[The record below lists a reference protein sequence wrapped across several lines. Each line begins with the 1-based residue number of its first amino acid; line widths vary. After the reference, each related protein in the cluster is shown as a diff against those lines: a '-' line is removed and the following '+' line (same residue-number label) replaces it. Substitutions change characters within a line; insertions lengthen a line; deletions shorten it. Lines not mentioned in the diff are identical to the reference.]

1 MESLD
6 ELEGEAKWVNIDSF
20 ARLFAWSHNSV
31 GALIWSL
38 VLPISMGV
46 TLFLVIGSVQQYNA
60 HGVSSTIRYHIEND
74 SFPFPTFL
82 LCCVNP
88 FNSNFSWNLLELA
101 NVTMSTDDEK
111 EDDLNLYWR
120 MFMQIESY
128 LISTRGYPMTL
139 EEKFQL
145 TVYSN
150 ASFDTVLA
158 SGEQHSVTLFTHQQI
173 FHPKYFNC
181 LVYNMAGNVKAAQI
195 YDNFSFV
202 TYISTRLKMFASRFQ
217 GFYLFLHNQS
227 DFLLGEERSPLLL
240 SYQHYYDFYFSR
252 KFYNQYP
259 APYSSCG
266 VRDDLSLAA
275 ELADRFLFDQV
286 IQVTG
291 TYSQKSCFLFCTQL
305 LTNKLC
311 DCQSNRIAYNMTG
324 ATYCSMQQELTC
336 ARSVANYASSEN
348 VSALFDE
355 QCRPNCPLECSR
367 MLFKVKTMNTPVG
380 VYDILVYSHIS
391 DMAFVE
397 LVEEPLMN
405 GWSLLGTLGGHFH
418 LLLGMS
424 LASFLE
430 LGQFILIAVSR
441 SFSKY
446 KRAGSTRILNPVR
459 VQETLLKTGYIPS
472 AVRSSNKLASI
483 LWTGMFL
490 SSAGVCIFL
499 IRQTALD
506 FLSNRVTSS
515 VSRRGDM
522 STTGSGSAIR
532 TFF

>member
-1 MESLD
+1 MIPATISTPTTPSATRATMTKEDHESD
-6 ELEGEAKWVNIDSF
+6 
-20 ARLFAWSHNSV
+20 
-31 GALIWSL
+31 
-38 VLPISMGV
+38 
-46 TLFLVIGSVQQYNA
+46 
-60 HGVSSTIRYHIEND
+60 
-74 SFPFPTFL
+74 
-82 LCCVNP
+82 
-88 FNSNFSWNLLELA
+88 
-101 NVTMSTDDEK
+101 DDE
-111 EDDLNLYWR
+111 
-120 MFMQIESY
+120 
-128 LISTRGYPMTL
+128 
-139 EEKFQL
+139 
-145 TVYSN
+145 
-150 ASFDTVLA
+150 
-158 SGEQHSVTLFTHQQI
+158 
-173 FHPKYFNC
+173 
-181 LVYNMAGNVKAAQI
+181 
-195 YDNFSFV
+195 
-202 TYISTRLKMFASRFQ
+202 
-217 GFYLFLHNQS
+217 
-227 DFLLGEERSPLLL
+227 
-240 SYQHYYDFYFSR
+240 
-252 KFYNQYP
+252 
-259 APYSSCG
+259 
-266 VRDDLSLAA
+266 
-275 ELADRFLFDQV
+275 V
-286 IQVTG
+286 IQK
-291 TYSQKSCFLFCTQL
+291 YAAAKHKSSRWKTLQL
-305 LTNKLC
+305 
-311 DCQSNRIAYNMTG
+311 
-324 ATYCSMQQELTC
+324 
-336 ARSVANYASSEN
+336 
-348 VSALFDE
+348 
-355 QCRPNCPLECSR
+355 
-367 MLFKVKTMNTPVG
+367 LFKVKTMNTPVG